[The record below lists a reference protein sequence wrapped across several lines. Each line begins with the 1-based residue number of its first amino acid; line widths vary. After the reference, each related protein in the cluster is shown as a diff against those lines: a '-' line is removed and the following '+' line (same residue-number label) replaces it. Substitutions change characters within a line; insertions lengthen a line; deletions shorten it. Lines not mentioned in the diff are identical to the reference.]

1 MRAVLEAYP
10 GAQRALFRRYH
21 IGGCASC
28 GFQPT
33 ETLAQVCQ
41 RNNDLNVSEVLD
53 HIQTSHEQD
62 AKLLITPK
70 ELADLR
76 QKNADA
82 KLIDV
87 RSREE
92 YEAVHID
99 GALLLSQPVMQEI
112 MGKWP
117 RTETL
122 VIVDHQ
128 GKSAL
133 DAAAYFLGH
142 GFENV
147 RCLRGG
153 IDAWSQEV
161 DTELPRYRL
170 GS

>member
-1 MRAVLEAYP
+1 MRHCAAFLLLALAAARP
-10 GAQRALFRRYH
+10 ADAQTGPVAKIDEFVRAEM
-21 IGGCASC
+21 A
-28 GFQPT
+28 
-33 ETLAQVCQ
+33 
-41 RNNDLNVSEVLD
+41 
-53 HIQTSHEQD
+53 
-62 AKLLITPK
+62 
-70 ELADLR
+70 R
-76 QKNADA
+76 QKIPGV

-112 MGKWP
+112 MGKWA
-117 RTETL
+117 RSETL
-122 VIVDHQ
+122 VVIDHQ

-153 IDAWSQEV
+153 IDGWSQEV
-161 DTELPRYRL
+161 DTKLPRYRL
-170 GS
+170 GA

>member
-1 MRAVLEAYP
+1 LRFSAHRTLE
-10 GAQRALFRRYH
+10 
-21 IGGCASC
+21 
-28 GFQPT
+28 
-33 ETLAQVCQ
+33 QVCQ
-41 RNNDLNVSEVLD
+41 RNNNLNVSEVLD
-53 HIQTSHEQD
+53 HIQSSHEQD
-62 AKLLITPK
+62 AKLFIAPK
-70 ELADLR
+70 ELVELR
-76 QKNADA
+76 QKSPDA

-112 MGKWP
+112 MSKWP
-117 RTETL
+117 RNQAL
-122 VIVDHQ
+122 VVIDHQ

-161 DTELPRYRL
+161 DTKLPRYRL